1 MEWCQHNA
9 ALTRPFLWRVG
20 CERARGVMQDV
31 SRGHRLAKREVAS
44 MALLELPCPG
54 RLDTEHRQNVT
65 FCQRLGGFDEA
76 SWCASRR
83 RMWSGA
89 STTQRWR
96 GHSCGVLGA
105 RGVLCLVCFDGASW
119 RASRM
124 GADER
129 AHEARW
135 REGFG
140 LERQRSVSRPRAASS
155 SVV

>member
-1 MEWCQHNA
+1 MNGVGDRFGPGVGGFDEALGGRVTGEDVEWCQHNA

-83 RMWSGA
+83 RM
-89 STTQRWR
+89 R
-96 GHSCGVLGA
+96 GHANATQL
-105 RGVLCLVCFDGASW
+105 
-119 RASRM
+119 
-124 GADER
+124 
-129 AHEARW
+129 
-135 REGFG
+135 
-140 LERQRSVSRPRAASS
+140 
-155 SVV
+155 